1 MNLNRRKSII
11 LVSIILVLLAIFFV
25 QAARYYHDTYVTV
38 VGYAKAPAHVP
49 KKEKTTDDNGKVIAH
64 SHSYIYKFHFVTKKG
79 ERKTLN
85 YELSGENVRP
95 LKKNSFV
102 KADISDKR
110 VVEGPYIISK
120 STIPDNI
127 IYKLK

>member
-11 LVSIILVLLAIFFV
+11 LVSIILVLLAIIFV
-25 QAARYYHDTYVTV
+25 QVARYYHDTYVTE
-38 VGYAKAPAHVP
+38 VGYAKTSAHVP
-49 KKEKTTDDNGKVIAH
+49 KKEKTTDDNGKIIAH
-64 SHSYIYKFHFVTKKG
+64 SHSYIYKFYFVTKKG

-95 LKKNSFV
+95 LKENSFV

-110 VVEGPYIISK
+110 VVRGPHIINK

-127 IYKLK
+127 IHMLK

>member
-1 MNLNRRKSII
+1 MEI
-11 LVSIILVLLAIFFV
+11 LSNTKNS
-25 QAARYYHDTYVTV
+25 R
-38 VGYAKAPAHVP
+38 P
-49 KKEKTTDDNGKVIAH
+49 EKTTDDNGKVIAH

>member
-11 LVSIILVLLAIFFV
+11 LVSIILVLLAIVFM
-25 QAARYYHDTYVTV
+25 QAARYYHDTYVTEV
-38 VGYAKAPAHVP
+38 SYAKTSVHVP

-64 SHSYIYKFHFVTKKG
+64 LHSYIYKFHFVTKKG

-85 YELSGENVRP
+85 YELNGENVKP
-95 LKKNSFV
+95 LKENSFV

-110 VVEGPYIISK
+110 VVRGPYIINK

-127 IYKLK
+127 IHMLK